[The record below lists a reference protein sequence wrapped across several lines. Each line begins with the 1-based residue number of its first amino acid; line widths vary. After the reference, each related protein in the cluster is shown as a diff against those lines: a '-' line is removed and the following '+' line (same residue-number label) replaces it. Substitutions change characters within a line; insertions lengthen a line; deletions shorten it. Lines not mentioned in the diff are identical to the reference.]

1 MSYQRTEIPESDI
14 QHQMDICAQLRAH
27 FTAGGRQPLAMV
39 DTYGCQQ
46 NEADSEKLRGY
57 LRAMGFDFTQD
68 EFAADVVV
76 MNLSLI
82 HISEPTRPY

>member
-14 QHQMDICAQLRAH
+14 QHQLDICAQLRAH

-46 NEADSEKLRGY
+46 N
-57 LRAMGFDFTQD
+57 
-68 EFAADVVV
+68 
-76 MNLSLI
+76 LSLI
-82 HISEPTRPY
+82 HI

>member
-39 DTYGCQQ
+39 DTYGCLPA
-46 NEADSEKLRGY
+46 ERG
-57 LRAMGFDFTQD
+57 RQRK
-68 EFAADVVV
+68 AAR
-76 MNLSLI
+76 LSARHGL
-82 HISEPTRPY
+82 

>member
-1 MSYQRTEIPESDI
+1 MSYQRVEIPESDI
-14 QHQMDICAQLRAH
+14 QRQLDICAQLRAH
-27 FTAGGRQPLAMV
+27 FSAGGRQPLAMV

-76 MNLSLI
+76 MN
-82 HISEPTRPY
+82 TCAVR

>member
-46 NEADSEKLRGY
+46 TAKSC
-57 LRAMGFDFTQD
+57 AVIC
-68 EFAADVVV
+68 APWA
-76 MNLSLI
+76 LI
-82 HISEPTRPY
+82 SHRTNSRPTSSS